1 MHLFEVI
8 LTANHAQLATES
20 GLLRIANYAFALVE
34 IVLVRLF
41 TRLVGAKLAVVR
53 RGGAYASITRSCVSI
68 DSRTIS
74 IGSRKTIATNSF

>member
-8 LTANHAQLATES
+8 LTANNAQLTTDS

-53 RGGAYASITRSCVSI
+53 RGGANAGVTRCCISIN
-68 DSRTIS
+68 SRTIS